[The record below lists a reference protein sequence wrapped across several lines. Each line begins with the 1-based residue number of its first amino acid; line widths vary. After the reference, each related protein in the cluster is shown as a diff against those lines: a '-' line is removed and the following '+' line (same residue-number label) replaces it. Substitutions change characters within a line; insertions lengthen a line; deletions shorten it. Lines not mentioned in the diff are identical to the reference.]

1 MRSKAAQ
8 CCNQVFAGIRRCSS
22 PRRSFQ
28 ARAPTHPPP
37 TIAEPGRNLQSASK
51 MPPKNKGQ
59 KAAAAATQPSQPAA
73 APATSAAA
81 APPTASSSSVAAA
94 AAAPSSTAPP
104 PTKPSAT
111 SPSSFPRSSGDVLST
126 LVSSYQDSTPAH
138 LKLIDGFMA
147 FLVLTGVI
155 QFGYCVAVT
164 NFPFNSFIA
173 GFASTV
179 GQFVLAASLRI
190 QANTANSSDF
200 PKVSPERAFADFLF
214 GSVILHFFVINFL
227 G

>member
-1 MRSKAAQ
+1 MPSKTRSQKQSQGQGQGPSESSSATTS
-8 CCNQVFAGIRRCSS
+8 VTSS
-22 PRRSFQ
+22 PL
-28 ARAPTHPPP
+28 APT
-37 TIAEPGRNLQSASK
+37 TSTSTTT
-51 MPPKNKGQ
+51 
-59 KAAAAATQPSQPAA
+59 AT
-73 APATSAAA
+73 AT
-81 APPTASSSSVAAA
+81 
-94 AAAPSSTAPP
+94 PSSTLS
-104 PTKPSAT
+104 SAAST
-111 SPSSFPRSSGDVLST
+111 ASRKLQETTTQLQQQDVFSS
-126 LVSSYQDSTPAH
+126 LVSSYNDATPVH
-138 LKLIDGFMA
+138 LKLVDGFLV

-190 QANTANSSDF
+190 QANAANASDF

>member
-1 MRSKAAQ
+1 MPSKTRSQKQSQGQGPSESSSATTS
-8 CCNQVFAGIRRCSS
+8 VTSS
-22 PRRSFQ
+22 PL
-28 ARAPTHPPP
+28 APT
-37 TIAEPGRNLQSASK
+37 TSTSTTT
-51 MPPKNKGQ
+51 
-59 KAAAAATQPSQPAA
+59 AT
-73 APATSAAA
+73 AT
-81 APPTASSSSVAAA
+81 
-94 AAAPSSTAPP
+94 PSSTLS
-104 PTKPSAT
+104 SAAST
-111 SPSSFPRSSGDVLST
+111 ASRKLQETTTQLQQQDVFSS
-126 LVSSYQDSTPAH
+126 LVSSYNDATPVH
-138 LKLIDGFMA
+138 LKLVDGFLV

-190 QANTANSSDF
+190 QANAANASDF

>member
-1 MRSKAAQ
+1 MPSKTRSQKQSQGQGPSESSSATTS
-8 CCNQVFAGIRRCSS
+8 VTSS
-22 PRRSFQ
+22 PL
-28 ARAPTHPPP
+28 APT
-37 TIAEPGRNLQSASK
+37 TSTSTTT
-51 MPPKNKGQ
+51 
-59 KAAAAATQPSQPAA
+59 AT
-73 APATSAAA
+73 AT
-81 APPTASSSSVAAA
+81 
-94 AAAPSSTAPP
+94 PSSTL
-104 PTKPSAT
+104 
-111 SPSSFPRSSGDVLST
+111 SSTASTASRKLQETTTQLQQQDVFSS
-126 LVSSYQDSTPAH
+126 LVSSYNDATPVH
-138 LKLIDGFMA
+138 LKLVDGFLV

-190 QANTANSSDF
+190 QANAANASDF